1 MRLNGKWRALGGLAV
16 LALAAS
22 GCSLS
27 TPPSHVEV
35 LEQALPK
42 GTRIPLEWVSQPG
55 TSVVADDWLK
65 SFNDAAL
72 DAIVAEAIAN
82 NLDLRQAAAVVEIA
96 RQSVVVVG
104 STLWPQVGAQF
115 GARNTVAD
123 SDKNGTESS
132 SSNMQYAG
140 VFWELDLWGR
150 VRAQRAAS
158 EANFQATS
166 LDYAFARQSLAATT
180 AKSWYLAIETRQLLT
195 LAQESVEIYR
205 QLLEL
210 VKIRR
215 AAGKVA
221 DLDVAEA
228 SASFNRAESELR
240 VAQGLYSEARRAL
253 ELLVG
258 RYPAAEIEINAL
270 FAPLPPP
277 LAAGLPSSLL
287 ERRPDIIA
295 AERQVLA
302 AFRTV
307 EAAELALLP
316 TFSLTLEGGRLSDRL
331 LSLLKLNPW
340 LFHSAIGVEV
350 PIFQGGRLI
359 AQIKIATAAQE
370 QAVARYGSVVLRALG
385 EVEVALTNEAL
396 LAQRAE
402 FDRRALDDRTTAVR
416 IAAIKYNAGTID
428 LLSALILQSEQ
439 LSTQSYVIK
448 LRNAQLANRI
458 NLHLALGGGFD
469 AALAAKP

>member
-1 MRLNGKWRALGGLAV
+1 MRLNGKWRALGGLAA
-16 LALAAS
+16 LALAAF

-42 GTRIPLEWVSQPG
+42 GTRIPLEWASQSG
-55 TSVVADDWLK
+55 TTVVADDWLK
-65 SFNDAAL
+65 SFNDPAL
-72 DAIVAEAIAN
+72 DAIVAEAIAS
-82 NLDLRQAAAVVEIA
+82 NLDLRQAAAVVEMA

-104 STLWPQVGAQF
+104 STLWPQVGAQL

-123 SDKNGTESS
+123 SGTNGTESS

-158 EANFQATS
+158 EAKFQATS

-180 AKSWYLAIETRQLLT
+180 AKSWYLAIETRQLLA
-195 LAQESVEIYR
+195 LAQETVEIYR
-205 QLLEL
+205 KLLEL
-210 VKIRR
+210 VKVRR
-215 AAGKVA
+215 AAGRVA
-221 DLDVAEA
+221 ELDVAEA
-228 SASFNRAESELR
+228 SANFNRAESELR
-240 VAQGLYSEARRAL
+240 VAEGMYSEARRAL

-302 AFRTV
+302 MFRTE

-350 PIFQGGRLI
+350 PIFEGGRLI

-370 QAVARYGSVVLRALG
+370 QAVARYGLVVLRAFG
-385 EVEVALTNEAL
+385 EVEVALTNETL

-402 FDRRALDDRTTAVR
+402 FDRLALDDRTTAVR
-416 IAAIKYNAGTID
+416 IAVIKYNAGTID

-439 LSTQSYVIK
+439 LSMQSYVIK

-458 NLHLALGGGFD
+458 TLHLALGGGFD
-469 AALAAKP
+469 AAPAANP